1 MKQVKRIQSTK
12 KRSVLRSMKLLLRAE
27 KIIPRASQT
36 LSKAPDQFIRGVSPY
51 AIAKGKG
58 CRVWDVD
65 GNEYIDL
72 GSSLGAIVLGHQ
84 HPIIEKA
91 VLAQR
96 KRGVL
101 FTLPGDIEVDLAEE
115 IKKMVPFVESVR
127 FAMNGSDA
135 TSAAVRVSRAHTGRD
150 HIAKCGY
157 HGWSDWAIATHS
169 MRSVG
174 VPQAV
179 KDLTHEFAYN
189 NIESLEKIFSE
200 YPGQIAAVS
209 LEAVSTVL
217 PKDGFLEKVKA
228 LTHKNGA
235 VLIFDELVTGF
246 RLARG
251 GAAEYFGVTPDLVT
265 YGKAISNGEPLSV
278 LGGKKKIMDV
288 LGSQNVFFSM
298 TSAGYLPSIAAAI
311 ANLKFMRTHDVQKKL
326 WRTGELL
333 LVHYNKLAKKHAIP
347 TQGEGLG
354 PHPMF
359 TFKDKDG
366 KDDLI
371 MKSLFIQEAAKHGIL
386 TGCSNVTN
394 YSLET
399 KDVLEVAHRLDRIFA
414 IMAVAIKNNNVRG
427 ALEGPPV
434 LPRNKPSA

>member
-1 MKQVKRIQSTK
+1 MKQKAKRTTIKSQ
-12 KRSVLRSMKLLLRAE
+12 KLLTRAE
-27 KIIPRASQT
+27 KSIPRASQT
-36 LSKAPDQFIRGVSPY
+36 LSKAPDQFVRGVSPY

-84 HPIIEKA
+84 YPLIEKA

-96 KRGVL
+96 KRGVI

-115 IKKMVPFVESVR
+115 IKRMIPFVESVR
-127 FAMNGSDA
+127 FAMNGADV
-135 TSAAVRVSRAHTGRD
+135 TGAAVRVARAYTGRD

-157 HGWSDWAIATHS
+157 HGWTDWTIATHP

-189 NIESLEKIFSE
+189 KLETLEKIFEE
-200 YPGQIAAVS
+200 YPGQIAIVTM
-209 LEAVSTVL
+209 EAVSTVL
-217 PKDGFLEKVKA
+217 PKDGFLQAVKDLA
-228 LTHKNGA
+228 HKHGA
-235 VLIFDELVTGF
+235 VLMFDELVTGF
-246 RLARG
+246 RLAKG

-278 LGGKKKIMDV
+278 LGGKKEIMDV
-288 LGSQNVFFSM
+288 LGGQDVFFSM

-311 ANLKFMRTHDVQKKL
+311 ANLKFMRSHDVQKKL
-326 WRTGELL
+326 WKTGELL
-333 LVHYNKLAKKHAIP
+333 LSHYNKLAKKHGIP

-359 TFKDKDG
+359 NFKDANG

-371 MKSLFIQEAAKHGIL
+371 MKSLFIQETAKNGIL
-386 TGCSNVTN
+386 TGCSNLTN
-394 YSLET
+394 YSLEV
-399 KDVLEVAHRLDRIFA
+399 KDVLEVAKRLDKVFA
-414 IMAVAIKNNNVRG
+414 VMAKAIAEGRVHE
-427 ALEGPPV
+427 ALEGEPV
-434 LPRNKPSA
+434 RPRNKPSA